1 MQKSPTWTKIKV
13 RSMHLHV
20 FSLVQSTSSA
30 TGMSYKPLSDS
41 SQSYATSQYG
51 MMLNKWQ
58 MNFHSSALASFPL
71 HKGVSSLKTWCILN
85 LYCISDSTQQS
96 PHLTH
101 REGKQMSQLYGTSY
115 LMSLSSCMARKWD
128 CHPTP
133 PQLIL
138 RCQWKVRIQ

>member
-20 FSLVQSTSSA
+20 FSLAQSTSSA
-30 TGMSYKPLSDS
+30 TGMSYKPLSEGP
-41 SQSYATSQYG
+41 QSYSASQYG
-51 MMLNKWQ
+51 MMLNKQQ
-58 MNFHSSALASFPL
+58 MNLRSSALASFPL
-71 HKGVSSLKTWCILN
+71 HKGYSSLKTLCILK

-138 RCQWKVRIQ
+138 TFQIGRAHV

>member
-30 TGMSYKPLSDS
+30 TGMSYEPLSNS
-41 SQSYATSQYG
+41 SQSYGASQYG

-71 HKGVSSLKTWCILN
+71 HKGVSSLKTWCVLN

-101 REGKQMSQLYGTSY
+101 REGKQMSWLYRTSY
-115 LMSLSSCMARKWD
+115 LVSLSTCMARKWD

-133 PQLIL
+133 PQSIL
-138 RCQWKVRIQ
+138 RCQQKVRIQ